1 MTHDEEVRL
10 RKVEDAIISFD
21 NIAKIV
27 IVDIKERVKQLEAN
41 DEEFS
46 KVIYQTCD
54 LKSKEIETK
63 IKESEEKIYPA
74 IRYGRSSVMVLL
86 AGMFSLFVGA
96 VVYFN
101 GQIGSIHEKINKS
114 HKETARNESANSADI
129 KSILSELKYIRTRLD
144 IKQSEKH

>member
-1 MTHDEEVRL
+1 MTKDEETRL

-27 IVDIKERVKQLEAN
+27 IVDIKERVKTLEAH

-46 KVIYQTCD
+46 KVIYTTCD

-74 IRYGRSSVMVLL
+74 IRRGRTSVLTVI
-86 AGMFSLFVGA
+86 AGMFGLFVGA

-101 GQIGSIHEKINKS
+101 GQIGSVHEKINKA
-114 HKETARNESANSADI
+114 HKESAKTESANSTDI
-129 KSILSELKYIRTRLD
+129 KSILRELRYIRSRLD
-144 IKQSEKH
+144 TKNN